1 MIQSITKLVV
11 GGLLAAMTLSGFGQQ
26 PFRYYKQEGAVGRY
40 VGTWQAKTD
49 TSCFTLKLYK
59 CRKVFYDY
67 DVEAICGTY
76 EYTLHG
82 KLVHGCLNLPQ
93 DTVFNSKS
101 KQPISASNY
110 KSGIPD
116 SVSLGV
122 FFKDSLKG
130 KSTTGKI
137 AIRNGLLEW
146 EIRPYVE
153 RTCLV
158 INGKPLLPPLQQ
170 GWSIPVKATLRRI
183 EEPRAYGKA
192 E

>member
-1 MIQSITKLVV
+1 MIEKALKLLL
-11 GGLLAAMTLSGFGQQ
+11 GGFLVASTLACFGQQ

-59 CRKVFYDY
+59 CREVFYEY

-82 KLVHGCLNLPQ
+82 EIVHGCLDLPQ
-93 DTVFNSKS
+93 DTVFNSNS

-122 FFKDSLKG
+122 FFKDPLKG
-130 KSTTGKI
+130 KVTYGKI
-137 AIRNGLLEW
+137 AIRNGQLEW
-146 EIRPYVE
+146 KIRPYVDHLSL
-153 RTCLV
+153 T
-158 INGKPLLPPLQQ
+158 IDGKPISPPLSE
-170 GWSIPVKATLRRI
+170 GWSVPIRAILRRV
-183 EEPRAYGKA
+183 E
-192 E
+192 